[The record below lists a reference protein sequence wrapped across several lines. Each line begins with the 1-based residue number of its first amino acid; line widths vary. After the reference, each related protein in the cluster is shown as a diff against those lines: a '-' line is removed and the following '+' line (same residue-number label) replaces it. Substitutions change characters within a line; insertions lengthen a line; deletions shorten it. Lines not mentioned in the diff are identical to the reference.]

1 MNTERNDWKT
11 LDSMNHPE
19 YPEYYDVKDIEK
31 ILHIGKTKAYMLL
44 DSDGFPCMR
53 LGGKRLILK
62 SEFEKWSMK
71 YAYRKFDY

>member
-1 MNTERNDWKT
+1 MSEKMRMDYGGQEISE
-11 LDSMNHPE
+11 DI
-19 YPEYYDVKDIEK
+19 EYYGIKDIER

-53 LGGKRLILK
+53 LGGKKLIMK
-62 SEFEKWSMK
+62 SEFEKWAMK